1 MVLTDDR
8 LVGKPDEA
16 NRLTGSS
23 IITVTVGGY
32 QKKKKLSENFFKTV
46 VL

>member
-32 QKKKKLSENFFKTV
+32 QKKLSENFFKTV